1 MLSEL
6 CAFLML
12 ILDSL
17 HQLLL
22 IRYFL
27 SDLVVLRGRL
37 LLVLLLLVR
46 LRCVRE
52 VEVLLVLHL
61 DYLLHS
67 YVEVILL
74 VMSQVLYFFK

>member
-6 CAFLML
+6 CTFLML

-27 SDLVVLRGRL
+27 PDLIVLCGRL

-46 LRCVRE
+46 LRCVCE
-52 VEVLLVLHL
+52 VVVLLVLHL

-67 YVEVILL
+67 YVKVILFSY
-74 VMSQVLYFFK
+74 VQSFIFF